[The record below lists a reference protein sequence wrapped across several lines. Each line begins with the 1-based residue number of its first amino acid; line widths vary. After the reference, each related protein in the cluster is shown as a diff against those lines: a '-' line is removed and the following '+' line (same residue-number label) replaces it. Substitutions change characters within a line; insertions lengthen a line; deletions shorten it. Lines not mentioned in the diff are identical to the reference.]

1 MAGLNK
7 AYKRRPS
14 MVAMNGGPV
23 LCLDAG
29 SKLSYPGTG
38 TTWTDLSGS
47 GNNGTLTNGP
57 TFDSANGGSL
67 VFNGTNQYGVCSAL
81 ANYNFGSALTV
92 EFVHK
97 NVSSA
102 NYRGVVSNVY
112 ITGTGFDFRYGREN
126 YFGGTNNG
134 TRLGCSITTSVTSY
148 SVNINAEENLW
159 GHYCVTY
166 NGSVLQSYKN
176 GQAFTSIAA
185 SGSLGSNT
193 NPVTIARN
201 SNNGEYLLGSLPVV
215 KLYTRALSATEIS
228 TNFELLRGRYGI

>member
-1 MAGLNK
+1 MS
-7 AYKRRPS
+7 AY
-14 MVAMNGGPV
+14 GGPSIVSSGLV
-23 LCLDAG
+23 LNLDAG
-29 SKLSYPGTG
+29 NLKSYPGSG
-38 TTWTDLSGS
+38 TTWTDLSGNS
-47 GNNGTLTNGP
+47 NAGTLTNGP

-134 TRLGCSITTSVTSY
+134 TRLGCIITTSVTTY
-148 SVNINAEENLW
+148 SVNINAEVNLW
-159 GHYCVTY
+159 GHYCFTY

-215 KLYTRALSATEIS
+215 KLYTRALSAAEVTQ
-228 TNFELLRGRYGI
+228 NFNALRGRYGL